1 MHALLSVSHDAGA
14 HAQRLWLA
22 GNARQR
28 PGVIG
33 AARCARLEPLG
44 DCIRF
49 VMDLGGGA
57 EEPDLDARAMVAAAA
72 RLDLVS
78 NVFRGGVHGSLVMV
92 PIDVRAPRPC
102 SWTAAAL
109 KLLHANV

>member
-1 MHALLSVSHDAGA
+1 M
-14 HAQRLWLA
+14 QRLWLA
-22 GNARQR
+22 GDARQR

-49 VMDLGGGA
+49 VMDLGGGVG
-57 EEPDLDARAMVAAAA
+57 EPDLDAGAMVAAAA

-78 NVFRGGVHGSLVMV
+78 NVFQGGKHGSLVML
-92 PIDVRAPRPC
+92 PINVRAPPVLQLQGSC
-102 SWTAAAL
+102 PEAVS
-109 KLLHANV
+109 HAESGMLTCCEVSC